1 MNEGT
6 GMTHGPDMNEA
17 AGMDARGAAVIMGEA
32 RERARHQLTINRPA
46 IFVSW
51 ALVYLLGYGV
61 VWLSVRG
68 QRPFHAPQGWALALL
83 AVLAVLALG
92 VTAGVTDR
100 ATSGV
105 GGASQLRRRIYG
117 LSLAVGLLGVYIM
130 QPALRHAGASR
141 GVISV
146 FTASS
151 PLLVAGVVL
160 AAGTAAWLNW
170 YAFGLGVWLI
180 AVAAFSGF
188 AGPAGVWAVD
198 ALAVGVPFLVMA
210 AITLARG
217 RS

>member
-1 MNEGT
+1 
-6 GMTHGPDMNEA
+6 
-17 AGMDARGAAVIMGEA
+17 VIFA
-32 RERARHQLTINRPA
+32 
-46 IFVSW
+46 SW
-51 ALVYLLGYGV
+51 ALVYLLGYGA

-68 QRPFHAPQGWALALL
+68 QRPFHAPAGWALALL
-83 AVLAVLALG
+83 ALLAVLALG
-92 VTAGVTDR
+92 ITAAVTDR
-100 ATSGV
+100 ATTGV
-105 GGASQLRRRIYG
+105 GGASQLRRRIYW

-130 QPALRHAGASR
+130 QPALRHAGAGH